1 MCGCTVERLQV
12 STVEIDSR
20 TVSEG
25 MFLGSNGRVGMEFS
39 LKARSRQGSQKIC
52 PGNRTHFQ

>member
-12 STVEIDSR
+12 SNVEIDSS
-20 TVSEG
+20 TVSGG
-25 MFLGSNGRVGMEFS
+25 MFLGYNGRVGMEFS

-52 PGNRTHFQ
+52 SGNRSHFQ

>member
-1 MCGCTVERLQV
+1 M
-12 STVEIDSR
+12 SNVEIDSR
-20 TVSEG
+20 TVSG
-25 MFLGSNGRVGMEFS
+25 GLFWGYNGRVGMEFS